1 MEQEIEAY
9 LLSLADQKTAEQT
22 KKFFKTGE
30 GEYSHGDR
38 FLGIKMGKLRE
49 TAKRFSEAEPE
60 VAEKLLQSEFHEIRL
75 FSLILLT
82 NLYKRGDKTTK
93 EKIFDIYL
101 NNTRQI
107 NNWDLVDVSAHH
119 IVGTHLFE
127 KDTSLLFKLSRSE
140 NMWERRISIISTLH
154 FIKKNRFEET
164 LTIAEKLIEDKQDLM
179 HKATGWML
187 REVGKMDM
195 DAEREFLLKHY
206 KKMPRTMLRYAIERF
221 EETERVG
228 FLKGSF

>member
-1 MEQEIEAY
+1 MEQEIKEY
-9 LLSLADQKTAEQT
+9 LLSLSDKKTAEQT
-22 KKFFKTGE
+22 KKFFKTGK

-49 TAKRFSEAEPE
+49 TAKRFSGTEPE
-60 VAEKLLQSEFHEIRL
+60 IAEKLLQSEFHEIRMFAL
-75 FSLILLT
+75 VLLT

-93 EKIFDIYL
+93 NKIFKIYL

-127 KDTSLLFKLSRSE
+127 KDSSLLHKLSKSE
-140 NMWERRISIISTLH
+140 NIWERRISIISTLY

-164 LTIAEKLIEDKQDLM
+164 LDISETLINDEQDLM

-187 REVGKMDM
+187 REVGKMDIHT
-195 DAEREFLLKHY
+195 EREFLLKHY

-221 EETERVG
+221 DEDERVG
-228 FLKGSF
+228 FLKGMF